1 VFAFTIV
8 LFFLGIV
15 AVICLHELGHYLVAR
30 RYGFKVEEYFV
41 GFGPKLWS
49 TRRGEIEYGVKA
61 IIAGGYVKIAGMN
74 PYQPVPDEDLPRAY
88 GSKPIWQRALV
99 IFAGPGSHFLIAA
112 VLFTLGFLFVGDPD
126 TSVQQVTATEKV
138 GETSPAAAAGLQPGD
153 RIVGIADIDYPTPDE
168 LSAASLAAADSG
180 TPLTYTIERGGRTF
194 EVKITPVLSTVEG
207 KPAGRI
213 GIIIENGPL
222 GPTLGP
228 LEAVGHGVAEVG
240 TTVKLTLQEIP
251 RIFGPAGISRV
262 VSLVFT
268 DAQHKDTDPVS
279 VVGIGKQV
287 GETGRITGLAYLM
300 TFALGA
306 VTVFI
311 GLLNLL
317 PLPPFD
323 GGHLAMLAIEKI
335 RGRAVDMRRV
345 IPVAVAV
352 MGFFVTFVTLA
363 VIADIK
369 DIAR

>member
-1 VFAFTIV
+1 MFALTIV

-15 AVICLHELGHYLVAR
+15 AVICLHELGHYFVAR

-41 GFGPKLWS
+41 GFGPRLWS
-49 TRRGEIEYGVKA
+49 TRRGETEYGVKA
-61 IIAGGYVKIAGMN
+61 IIVGGYVKIAGMN
-74 PYQPVPDEDLPRAY
+74 PYQPVPPEDLPRAY

-99 IFAGPGSHFLIAA
+99 IFAGPGSHLLIAA
-112 VLFTLGFLFVGDPD
+112 VLFTLGFLFVGDPGKP
-126 TSVQQVTATEKV
+126 VAQITAV
-138 GETSPAAAAGLQPGD
+138 VDLDGAASPAAQAGLQPGD
-153 RIVGIADIDYPTPDE
+153 RIVGLGDVAYPTADE
-168 LSAASLAAADSG
+168 LSQMTVDHARSG
-180 TPLTYTIERGGRTF
+180 TPLTYTIERDGSTF
-194 EVKITPVLSTVEG
+194 QKQITPILPTGGTQEI
-207 KPAGRI
+207 GRI
-213 GIIIENGPL
+213 GIVIDDAP

-228 LEAVGHGVAEVG
+228 LQAVGHGIGEVG
-240 TTVKLTLQEIP
+240 TTMKLTLQEIP

-268 DAQHKDTDPVS
+268 DAKHKPTDAVS
-279 VVGIGKQV
+279 ALGLGRQV
-287 GETGRITGLAYLM
+287 GEAGRVTGLAYVM

-306 VTVFI
+306 VALFI

-335 RGRAVDMRRV
+335 RGRAVDMRRM

>member
-1 VFAFTIV
+1 MFAFTIV

-15 AVICLHELGHYLVAR
+15 AVICLHELGHYVMAR

-41 GFGPKLWS
+41 GFGPRLWS

-74 PYQPVPDEDLPRAY
+74 PYQPVPPEDLPRAY

-99 IFAGPGSHFLIAA
+99 IFAGPGSHLLIAA
-112 VLFTLGFLFVGDPD
+112 VLFTLGFLFVGDPG
-126 TSVQQVTATEKV
+126 TPVAEVTTVVELNGAASPATE
-138 GETSPAAAAGLQPGD
+138 AGLQPGD
-153 RIVGIADIDYPTPDE
+153 RIVGLDDVAYPTADQ
-168 LSAASLAAADSG
+168 LSAMTIAHARAG
-180 TPLTYTIERGGRTF
+180 TAMTYTIERDGGTF
-194 EVKITPVLSTVEG
+194 QRRITPILATVDG
-207 KPAGRI
+207 DQVGRI
-213 GIIIENGPL
+213 GIVIGDAP

-228 LEAVGHGVAEVG
+228 LQALGHGIAEVG

-262 VSLVFT
+262 LSLVFT
-268 DAQHKDTDPVS
+268 DAQHKPTDPVS

-287 GETGRITGLAYLM
+287 GEAGRVTGLAYLM